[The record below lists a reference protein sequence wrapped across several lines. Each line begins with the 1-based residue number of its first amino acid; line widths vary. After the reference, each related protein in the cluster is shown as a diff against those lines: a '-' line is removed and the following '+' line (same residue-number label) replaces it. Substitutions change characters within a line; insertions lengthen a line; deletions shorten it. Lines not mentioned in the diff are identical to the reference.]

1 MSLQEKNKIDESLAN
16 TKKLIT
22 RKSQRQNVMKAIYQ
36 ISINEDFVMDKLYFD
51 INKKVDKKKIDKE
64 NAKECKLLDE
74 LNKLIKSFAS
84 DEIKENFEIKDFL
97 SDDDTTILYEITDYK
112 DNVSANIEEYEDLSY
127 FKSMIKSFINNK
139 EEIDKKIQDTLFDNW
154 KLNRLSKI
162 DLSILRTAITDI
174 LFIKTPYKVAVNE
187 ALNLAKEYSDEKSS
201 KFVNGVLKEYIKQ
214 FFETEEK

>member
-112 DNVSANIEEYEDLSY
+112 DNVSTNIEEYEDLSY